1 METLNGPEPGA
12 FVPVLDGR
20 PALGGAMKIVILLA
34 SVSTVA
40 GLGTANSVMA
50 DDKRMG
56 DREIVASA
64 TAKKTTPAQRH
75 NAPRQIACTIDGC
88 HPIPPGCHP
97 ETGYNWDGIP
107 TGFDIVVC
115 PRRRDR
121 RD

>member
-20 PALGGAMKIVILLA
+20 PTRGGAMKIVILLA
-34 SVSTVA
+34 SISTVA
-40 GLGTANSVMA
+40 GLGMANSVRA

-56 DREIVASA
+56 DRAIAASA
-64 TAKKTTPAQRH
+64 TAKKTAPAQRH

-97 ETGYNWDGIP
+97 EAGYNWDGIP

-115 PRRRDR
+115 QFRRDR
-121 RD
+121 RG